1 LCGSDRVGSDKRDI
15 LRGVLAL
22 YLWRRGMDEE
32 ERRDRAR
39 ALLAEYPE
47 VRQRLEKIIEG
58 AIRESVELEEEEF
71 TEEELTELVGELA
84 ENQIMRLMANV
95 VAMAGELFTSEEME
109 RYYREEANKVMDPD
123 TKLVSFDRLE
133 QAISERMKEELQQ
146 HFPKY
151 FPGQ

>member
-1 LCGSDRVGSDKRDI
+1 
-15 LRGVLAL
+15 
-22 YLWRRGMDEE
+22 MDEE

-39 ALLAEYPE
+39 ELLAEYPE

-58 AIRESVELEEEEF
+58 AIRESVELEEEF
-71 TEEELTELVGELA
+71 AEEELTELVGELA

-95 VAMAGELFTSEEME
+95 TAMAGELFTSEEME
-109 RYYREEANKVMDPD
+109 RYYREEAARVMDPD
-123 TKLVSFDRLE
+123 TKLVGFDRLD

>member
-1 LCGSDRVGSDKRDI
+1 
-15 LRGVLAL
+15 
-22 YLWRRGMDEE
+22 MDEE

-71 TEEELTELVGELA
+71 TEEEFTEEELTELVGELA

-95 VAMAGELFTSEEME
+95 AAMAGELFTSEEME
-109 RYYREEANKVMDPD
+109 RYYREEADRVMDPD
-123 TKLVSFDRLE
+123 TKLVAFDRLD
-133 QAISERMKEELQQ
+133 QAISERMKGELQQ